1 MGQQRVIVG
10 QEIYEMILTLKKG
23 NFPLRKIKVK
33 GTNNKKKK
41 EKKEKKKKTRF
52 TSFNIY
58 F

>member
-23 NFPLRKIKVK
+23 NFPLRKIKMK
-33 GTNNKKKK
+33 GTKKKK
-41 EKKEKKKKTRF
+41 EKKKKKTSF